1 MLKTSRPRL
10 TVRLAKLSLSYK
22 ICNNETKRLKVQNEI
37 LTVNNDVL
45 SRRNTRLLQQEDLLT
60 SKLAESVKQADV
72 LKLKLKDAKTKEQ
85 RLVRDCRYLENE
97 LDKFS
102 DNSSG

>member
-1 MLKTSRPRL
+1 MLKTSLPRL
-10 TVRLAKLSLSYK
+10 TVRLAKLSLSLK
-22 ICNNETKRLKVQNEI
+22 ICNNETNRLKVQNEI

-85 RLVRDCRYLENE
+85 RLVRDCRYLE
-97 LDKFS
+97 K
-102 DNSSG
+102 